1 MRVNKIHKSLNEVQN
16 LAGAERGLT
25 ICNGTLAAVFIW
37 QLKLFW
43 WIPIAMAIQYF
54 LKWLYKKD
62 PLVRQIYIRYDS
74 QSDRYDPW
82 PRSVDSKNM
91 RPIGLDRGNLC

>member
-1 MRVNKIHKSLNEVQN
+1 
-16 LAGAERGLT
+16 
-25 ICNGTLAAVFIW
+25 
-37 QLKLFW
+37 
-43 WIPIAMAIQYF
+43 MAIQYF